1 MRYTKASLRKLE
13 ATLSE
18 YGYRLCYEKGRF
30 QAGYC
35 ILKNNRIVLVNSY
48 FTLEGKI
55 NCLIDIIKEIEVDL
69 AKPGRERDTNQKI
82 HSKVT

>member
-13 ATLSE
+13 ATLSA

-35 ILKNNRIVLVNSY
+35 LLNNHRIALVNSY

-55 NCLIDIIKEIEVDL
+55 NCLVDIIKEIEVGF
-69 AKPGRERDTNQKI
+69 AKAEGERNINQKI
-82 HSKVT
+82 HSKAT